1 MNFSEIVDR
10 NLDSFFWDILNS
22 RAAYLRNVDDEYK
35 EIYAEILG
43 ITKETALRDFFDDKK
58 IKSLSEDDAEIIL
71 KYLQLI
77 EDKHVLELKDTFY
90 SAFAISKDIGDRLE
104 KIRSDIEWYV
114 AFYYTFLKG
123 GYLYMNEYVIT
134 ITSQSSNSY
143 LINASTKED
152 AINKAIEFYN
162 EEDEYRFSEDIVN
175 ISIDVELL
183 DEDED

>member
-1 MNFSEIVDR
+1 
-10 NLDSFFWDILNS
+10 
-22 RAAYLRNVDDEYK
+22 
-35 EIYAEILG
+35 
-43 ITKETALRDFFDDKK
+43 
-58 IKSLSEDDAEIIL
+58 
-71 KYLQLI
+71 
-77 EDKHVLELKDTFY
+77 
-90 SAFAISKDIGDRLE
+90 
-104 KIRSDIEWYV
+104 
-114 AFYYTFLKG
+114 
-123 GYLYMNEYVIT
+123 MNEYVIT

>member
-22 RAAYLRNVDDEYK
+22 RTAYLRNVDDEYK

-43 ITKETALRDFFDDKK
+43 ITKETALRDFFDEKK

-90 SAFAISKDIGDRLE
+90 SAFAISKDIDDRLE
-104 KIRSDIEWYV
+104 KIKSDIEWCV

-123 GYLYMNEYVIT
+123 GIIVNEYVIT

-143 LINASTKED
+143 LINAYTKED
-152 AINKAIEFYN
+152 AISKAIEFYN
-162 EEDEYRFSEDIVN
+162 EEDEYRFGDDIVN
-175 ISIDVELL
+175 ISIDVELIE
-183 DEDED
+183 EDED